1 MAGRRKNKSICERS
15 AMMAVQLV
23 RMSSLVFAKMP
34 FGRGRGGALMP
45 PGRGEVAALPAQPEH
60 VVEIV
65 QVDAERHAGR
75 RCVDASASEFIRKFH
90 AKNRGDPSGASPPPS
105 HMPNPKRAGV

>member
-34 FGRGRGGALMP
+34 FGRGRG
-45 PGRGEVAALPAQPEH
+45 EVAALPAQPEN

-65 QVDAERHAGR
+65 QVEAERHAGR

-105 HMPNPKRAGV
+105 HMPNPKHAGV